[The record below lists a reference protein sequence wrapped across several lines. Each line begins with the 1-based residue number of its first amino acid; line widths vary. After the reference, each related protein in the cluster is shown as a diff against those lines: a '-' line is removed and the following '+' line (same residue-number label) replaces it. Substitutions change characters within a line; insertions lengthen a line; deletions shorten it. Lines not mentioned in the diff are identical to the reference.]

1 MPSRPRFFAAAL
13 LSLLALPSRAD
24 DVPTL
29 AFPAQYRDWVYLS
42 TGFDM
47 SYNPTLASMDHHMF
61 DNVFVNQEA
70 YREFLAKGRW
80 PDGTMLVLEARAASL
95 LRSLNKSG
103 SFQGD
108 DVMGVEVHMRDD
120 KRGGWGFYAFDGKQ
134 PAARIP
140 DSADCYSCHQAH
152 AAVDTS
158 FVQFYPTL
166 LPIAEAKGT
175 LSEAYRHDP
184 ER

>member
-1 MPSRPRFFAAAL
+1 MPSRPCLFAAAL
-13 LSLLALPSRAD
+13 LSLLAVPSRAD

-29 AFPAQYRDWVYLS
+29 AFPADYRDWVYLS
-42 TGFDM
+42 TGLDM
-47 SYNPTLASMDHHMF
+47 SYNPAMAPMDHHMF
-61 DNVFVNQEA
+61 DNVFVNPAA
-70 YREFLAKGRW
+70 YREFLATGHW
-80 PDGTMLVLEARAASL
+80 PDGTMLALEVRAASK

-103 SFQGD
+103 SFQD
-108 DVMGVEVHMRDD
+108 DHVMGIEVHARDD
-120 KRGGWGFYAFDGKQ
+120 KHGGWGFYAFGGKQ

-152 AAVDTS
+152 GAVDTS

-166 LPIAEAKGT
+166 LPVAEAKGT
-175 LSEAYRHDP
+175 LSEAYQHDP